1 MHYGDYGTCSIDMVE
16 KEAYILKINITKNL
30 SRESIVMEMYSNLKR
45 TTATEHLCIS
55 LTTHSEFFFI
65 CFI

>member
-1 MHYGDYGTCSIDMVE
+1 MVE